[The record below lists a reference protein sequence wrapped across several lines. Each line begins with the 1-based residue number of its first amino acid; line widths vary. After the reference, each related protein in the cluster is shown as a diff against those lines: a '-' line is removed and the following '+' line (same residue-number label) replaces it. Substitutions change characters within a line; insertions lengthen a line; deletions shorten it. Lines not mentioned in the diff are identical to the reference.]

1 VRLAPAFVLVAW
13 LAACGGS
20 ATPAPKSPEPATG
33 KTVRGIDWANR
44 TYTVPGFE
52 GEDTYTVANGAYEW
66 SNQEEDYVDQ
76 GYFSVAEPAFGD
88 VTSDGADEAAIV
100 SILNTGG
107 TGNFSALGVYTM
119 KGDEPVVLGWIPG
132 GDRGDGGI
140 GGATIENGAV
150 AVERLASQD
159 DDGACCPSKMQLEV
173 WRWSG
178 SDFVE
183 DAAARQLVDI
193 PDGSDGE

>member
-1 VRLAPAFVLVAW
+1 VRFAPALVIVVLG
-13 LAACGGS
+13 LAACGGA
-20 ATPAPKSPEPATG
+20 ATPAPKSPPPAG
-33 KTVRGIDWANR
+33 KSVRDIDWANR
-44 TYTVPGFE
+44 TYSVPGFE

-76 GYFSVAEPAFGD
+76 GYFSVAAPAYGD
-88 VTSDGADEAAIV
+88 VTGDGADEAAIV

-119 KGDEPVVLGWIPG
+119 KGDEPVVLGCIPG

-140 GGATIENGAV
+140 NGATIESGAV
-150 AVERLASQD
+150 AVERLMSQD
-159 DDGACCPSKMQLEV
+159 GDGACCPSKMQYEL

-183 DAAARQLVDI
+183 DEAARQLVDI
-193 PDGSDGE
+193 PDGDAE